1 MKKTVSLAVALAVA
15 LSVMAQQSYDRREA
29 YIEKYAPL
37 AIDEM
42 ERSGVPASIKL
53 AQAVLESADGT
64 SSLARKSNNHFGIKC
79 HDWTGKTVNHDDDRN
94 NECFR
99 SYSTIE
105 DSYRDHSDFLSTRTR
120 YAFLFE
126 IDPMDYKAWARGL
139 KQAGY
144 ATSPEYANA
153 LIKIIEEYGLHKY
166 DLIAFNYDGDYKA
179 RRSQIEDYDKRKVYE
194 NNRVKYILTRKGDT
208 FESLTEELGKMDWEL
223 PKFNEMAFSDSL
235 GEGRVIYI
243 QPKRN
248 KAAVKNKTHVVKK
261 GETMYSISQLYAV
274 KMERLYYF
282 NMIMEGMEPLPGTT
296 LQLRKAIKVQQQAPR
311 PEPVKVE
318 PEQEEPELIFEIDP

>member
-1 MKKTVSLAVALAVA
+1 MRKTVSFSMALAVT
-15 LSVMAQQSYDRREA
+15 LSAMAQQSYDRRAA
-29 YIEKYAPL
+29 YIEEYAPL
-37 AIDEM
+37 AIEEM
-42 ERSGVPASIKL
+42 ERSGVPASITL

-79 HDWTGKTVNHDDDRN
+79 HDWTGKTVYHDDDRN

-99 SYSTIE
+99 SYRTIE
-105 DSYRDHSDFLSTRTR
+105 DSYRDHSDFLSTRPR
-120 YAFLFE
+120 YLFLFE
-126 IDPMDYKAWARGL
+126 LDPTDYKAWARGL

-153 LIKIIEEYGLHKY
+153 LIRIIEEYGLQKY

-179 RRSQIEDYDKRKVYE
+179 RRSQIEEYDRRKVYE
-194 NNRVKYILTRKGDT
+194 NNRVKYVLTKKGDT

-223 PKFNEMAFSDSL
+223 PKYNEMAYTDSL
-235 GEGRVIYI
+235 GENRVIYI
-243 QPKRN
+243 QPKKN
-248 KAAVKNKTHVVKK
+248 KASVKNKTHVVKK

-318 PEQEEPELIFEIDP
+318 PEQEEP